1 MALGAQ
7 ASDIRTLFLAH
18 GVRLF
23 LAHGVRLFLAHG
35 VRLVA
40 AGVAL
45 GLAAATVLTRTMSS
59 LFFGVT
65 ASDVSTYAAVAVVLG
80 AITLVA
86 TWLPARRAA
95 RLDPLVAL
103 RRDT

>member
-7 ASDIRTLFLAH
+7 ASDIRTLL
-18 GVRLF
+18 
-23 LAHGVRLFLAHG
+23 LAHG

-65 ASDVSTYAAVAVVLG
+65 ASDVPTYAAVAVVLG
-80 AITLVA
+80 AITFVA